1 MTICLRTMVHI
12 QVGHGPGRTDWVV
25 RREATFI
32 RRVSKK
38 KYHIRFWSEFRTNPN
53 CIFAKIAS
61 LNSSNFPKDL
71 IKKVKSCA
79 SKISQFSDI
88 FRNFCVQQRTDNKVK
103 IFHVQKFQNS
113 VGQILK
119 CLVKR
124 LLTTELLSEM
134 NSQQLP
140 KISIWQNY
148 ENTNHEKLSRDQ

>member
-1 MTICLRTMVHI
+1 MTICLRMMVHI
-12 QVGHGPGRTDWVV
+12 QVGHGPGRTDWAV

-32 RRVSKK
+32 RRVGKK
-38 KYHIRFWSEFRTNPN
+38 KYHIRVWISYQSYLYLCKN
-53 CIFAKIAS
+53 
-61 LNSSNFPKDL
+61 SNFEFKQL
-71 IKKVKSCA
+71 SKRSHQKSKVMRVLN
-79 SKISQFSDI
+79 QPI

-113 VGQILK
+113 VGRILN

-124 LLTTELLSEM
+124 FPTTELLSEM